1 MERSENLK
9 TLDNYERLAYYY
21 EKLLEDDEAFSLWL
35 EYIESYPAKKI
46 LELASGNGALA
57 NILKEKGYQIL
68 ASDISKSMQSV
79 AVKRYDLP
87 YLILNMIDFKLD
99 DKFDMILCVCDSI
112 NYLSDYEEMKR
123 MFENVYE
130 HLNEGGVFIFDMHH
144 PQRLSEFKEEYI
156 EEGYIDDV
164 AYQWT
169 ILADQMT
176 DELLENFIFY
186 EKEGIVMENHC
197 QKVFAIDKV
206 RDLLKASQFEVK
218 VYEDFIKDEKVLFIG
233 EKK

>member
-35 EYIESYPAKKI
+35 EYIESYPAKKV

-68 ASDISKSMQSV
+68 ASDISKSMQNV

-186 EKEGIVMENHC
+186 EKEGIVMENHS

-206 RDLLKASQFEVK
+206 RDLLIASQFEVK